1 MNADSSRS
9 DDVVRDP
16 AKSTCE
22 AMVLLIAV
30 VIALFVPWPA
40 NLVVI
45 ILGVV
50 GEIGEVIWGR
60 RLARRW
66 RPKTGAE
73 AMIGQPAEVVSRLH
87 PTGQVHVNGELW
99 EARSTAYA
107 DVGDTVTVRALDGL
121 TLLVE
126 PASGQGSSQ
135 RDDEGGQR
143 FQFANGT
150 DKRKETHGNK

>member
-1 MNADSSRS
+1 
-9 DDVVRDP
+9 
-16 AKSTCE
+16 
-22 AMVLLIAV
+22 MVLLLAV

-73 AMIGQPAEVVSRLH
+73 AMIGMSGEVVARLH
-87 PTGQVHVNGELW
+87 PVGQVHVNGELW
-99 EARSTAYA
+99 EARSTAEA
-107 DVGDTVTVRALDGL
+107 DVGDTVIVRALDGL

-126 PASGQGSSQ
+126 PAPPLGSSHP
-135 RDDEGGQR
+135 DDVGADDVR
-143 FQFANGT
+143 FANGHY
-150 DKRKETHGNK
+150 KRKETHGH